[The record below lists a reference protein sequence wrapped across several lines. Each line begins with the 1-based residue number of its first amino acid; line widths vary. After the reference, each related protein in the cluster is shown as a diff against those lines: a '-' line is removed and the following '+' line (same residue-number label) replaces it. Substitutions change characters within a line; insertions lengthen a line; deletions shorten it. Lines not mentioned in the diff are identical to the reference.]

1 MDKFTLS
8 SQIDAV
14 YMITYISDLYKI
26 NKLLRDPRYGQLT
39 VISMT
44 DQYIA
49 IRHNLNIFD
58 TVAEYKQLPL
68 NINDYTVIDEEEDE
82 PTNKE

>member
-1 MDKFTLS
+1 
-8 SQIDAV
+8 
-14 YMITYISDLYKI
+14 
-26 NKLLRDPRYGQLT
+26 
-39 VISMT
+39 MT

-49 IRHNLNIFD
+49 IRQNLNIFD